1 MCRDASGD
9 LPARP
14 GVSRRLTLRGVLAVP
29 RDGVAAGDELAVALR
44 RVGIAAWLGGKI
56 GGYLGDVVE
65 LGRNRGWRGGGSR
78 V

>member
-9 LPARP
+9 FPARP

-29 RDGVAAGDELAVALR
+29 GDGVAAGDELAVALR

-56 GGYLGDVVE
+56 GGYF
-65 LGRNRGWRGGGSR
+65 RT
-78 V
+78 